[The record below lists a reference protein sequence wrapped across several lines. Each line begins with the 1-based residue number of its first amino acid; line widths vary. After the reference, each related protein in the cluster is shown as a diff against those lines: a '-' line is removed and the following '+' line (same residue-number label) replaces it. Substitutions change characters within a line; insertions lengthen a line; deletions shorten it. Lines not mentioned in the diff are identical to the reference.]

1 MEASRKQLAQGLIF
15 TLLWITVDCVQHA
28 AHADPIPKG
37 WQASNMKAVGYSGLD
52 GRGGAFKMA
61 IRQVTGRWYLYMGHE
76 WHRGWTIID
85 VTDATNPKFVKFV
98 EGPDNT
104 NTIQMEF
111 HDNLM
116 LTALQRKQPNWGGD
130 PKRYA

>member
-1 MEASRKQLAQGLIF
+1 MRFSLLVCFQRLMSCFLVVAALIIF
-15 TLLWITVDCVQHA
+15 HIQPT

-37 WQASNMKAVGYSGLD
+37 WQASNMKTVGYSGLD

-61 IRQVTGRWYLYMGHE
+61 IRQVAGRWYLYMGHE

-116 LTALQRKQPNWGGD
+116 LTA
-130 PKRYA
+130 